1 MNIYIKGNFKKSI
14 FQSENGYTIGI
25 FKVQETNFPDLEIY
39 IDRVIT
45 FTGYFHELNEVDT
58 YVFYGKLVSHD
69 KYGEQFQVDSYER
82 CMPEEKNQI
91 IDFLSSGLFKG
102 IGEAKA
108 KKIEKALGK
117 DTFKVILENP
127 SNLILIPGITGKNAN
142 ELHQKLLEY
151 ESSYETILYL
161 NKVGFSTKDSMIIYN
176 KYRENSLRKIDENIY
191 ELVEDIYEMYFKKI
205 DLIALKMGLD
215 KDTNIRIDASILYI
229 MRELSNNYGH
239 SYFTS
244 DEIYSYIGRVTG
256 VSLSKDKYKD
266 RLIFLEKNL
275 KIVSLDGRYYTRE
288 MYEAEVCIVNRFSLL
303 NHEKGLKDNNV
314 DEMIKALEDSFSI
327 KYNEGQLK
335 AIKASYLKKMLIIT
349 GGPGTGKTTI
359 INAIV
364 ELYRQMN
371 KYSLKE
377 MNDKIALLAPTGRAA
392 KRMSEKT
399 KYKASTIHRFLKWNK
414 DNDSFQI
421 NEYNK
426 SKVEFVLIDEA
437 SMVDTYLFSSLLKG
451 LSVNTKIILVGD
463 YDQLPSVGP
472 GQVLHDAINSEVLNV
487 CYLNELY
494 RQGKDS
500 NIISL
505 AYDIRANCLNK
516 DIFNKDEDLT
526 FIECSESEVIDNIS
540 NIALT
545 YQDVSYKDFQIL
557 APQYKT
563 INGID
568 NINKNLQSIFNK
580 KNKDRKE
587 LVVGEFTY
595 REGDKVIQLTN
606 MPDENVYNGDIG
618 IICQIVTKGTK
629 EIYIDYDGNIVKYT
643 SSSFNKFKLAY
654 AISIHKSQGSEFDI
668 VVIPLVKSFKKMLYK
683 KLIYTAVTRSKKKLF
698 IIGDYNAFEL
708 AVNNTISDLRRT
720 SIKDFLINGI
730 NTSK

>member
-14 FQSENGYTIGI
+14 FNSENGYTIGL
-25 FKVQETNFPDLEIY
+25 FKVLETNFSDLEIY
-39 IDRVIT
+39 IDRTIT

-58 YVFYGKLVSHD
+58 YVFYGRLVEHN
-69 KYGEQFQVDSYER
+69 KYGEQFQVESYER

-91 IDFLSSGLFKG
+91 IEFLSSGLFKG

-117 DTFKVILENP
+117 DTFKIILENP
-127 SNLILIPGITGKNAN
+127 SNLILIPGVTEKNAN

-161 NKVGFSTKDSMIIYN
+161 NKIGFSTKDSMIIYN

-191 ELVEDIYEMYFKKI
+191 DLVEDIYEMYFKKI
-205 DLIALKMGLD
+205 DMIALKMGLD
-215 KDTNIRIDASILYI
+215 KDKDIRIDAAILYI

-239 SYFTS
+239 SYFS
-244 DEIYSYIGRVTG
+244 CEEIYSYLDRVLQVYIGNN
-256 VSLSKDKYKD
+256 KYKE
-266 RLIFLEKNL
+266 RLISLEKNL
-275 KIVSLDGRYYTRE
+275 KIVNLDEKYYIKE
-288 MYEAEVCIVNRFSLL
+288 MYDAEVEIVNRFNLL
-303 NHEKGLKDNNV
+303 NHEKDLKDNNV
-314 DEMIKALEDSFSI
+314 DEMIKTLEEHFSI
-327 KYNEGQLK
+327 KYNEEQLT
-335 AIKASYLKKMLIIT
+335 AIKDSYLKKLLIIT
-349 GGPGTGKTTI
+349 GGPGVGKTTI
-359 INAIV
+359 ISAIV

-371 KYSLKE
+371 NYSLKE
-377 MNDKIALLAPTGRAA
+377 MDEKIALLAPTGRAA
-392 KRMSEKT
+392 KRISEKT
-399 KYKASTIHRFLKWNK
+399 NYKASTIHRFLKWNK
-414 DNDSFQI
+414 ENDSFQI

-451 LSVNTKIILVGD
+451 LSVKTKIILVGD

-472 GQVLHDAINSEVLNV
+472 GQVLHDAINSNMLNV
-487 CYLNELY
+487 CYLKELY
-494 RQGKDS
+494 RQGRDS

-505 AYDIRANCLNK
+505 AYDIRSNNLNK
-516 DIFNKDEDLT
+516 DIFNKDDDLT
-526 FIECSESEVIDNIS
+526 FIECNDSEVMDNIC

-545 YQDVSYKDFQIL
+545 YGDVSYKDFQIL

-568 NINKNLQSIFNK
+568 NINNNLQNIFNK
-580 KNKDRKE
+580 KNKNRKE
-587 LVVGEFTY
+587 LIVGEYTY

-618 IICQIVTKGTK
+618 IICQIVNKGTK
-629 EIYIDYDGNIVKYT
+629 EIYIDFDGNIVKYT
-643 SSSFNKFKLAY
+643 SSSFNKFRHAY

-668 VVIPLVKSFKKMLYK
+668 VIIPLVKSFKKMLYK
-683 KLIYTAVTRSKKKLF
+683 KLIYTAITRSKKKLF
-698 IIGDYNAFEL
+698 IIGDYQALQL
-708 AVNNTISDLRRT
+708 AVNNTVTDLRRT
-720 SIKDFLINGI
+720 SIKDLLINGI
-730 NTSK
+730 NH

>member
-1 MNIYIKGNFKKSI
+1 MSIYIKGQYKKSI
-14 FQSENGYTIGI
+14 FQSENGYTIGL
-25 FKVQETNFPDLEIY
+25 FKVQETNSEDLEIY
-39 IDRVIT
+39 IDRTIT
-45 FTGYFHELNEVDT
+45 FTGYFHELNEIDT
-58 YVFYGKLVSHD
+58 YVFNGKLVEHT

-127 SNLILIPGITGKNAN
+127 SNLILIPGITEKNSQ

-161 NKVGFSTKDSMIIYN
+161 TKIGFSTKDSMIIYN
-176 KYRENSLRKIDENIY
+176 KYKENSLRKIDENIY
-191 ELVEDIYEMYFKKI
+191 CLIEDIYEMHFKKI
-205 DLIALKMGLD
+205 DLIAMKVGID
-215 KDTNIRIDASILYI
+215 KDSDIRIDASILYI

-239 SYFTS
+239 SYFS
-244 DEIYSYIGRVTG
+244 KEEIYSYLHRVMA
-256 VSLSKDKYKD
+256 LSIDKD
-266 RLIFLEKNL
+266 RYESRLLELERNL
-275 KIVSLDGRYYTRE
+275 KIVNKNSRYYTRE
-288 MYEAEVCIVNRFSLL
+288 LYDAEVFIVKRFNLL
-303 NHEKGLKDNNV
+303 NHEKDISDKNV
-314 DEMIKALEDSFSI
+314 DDMINTLEEHFGI
-327 KYNEGQLK
+327 KYNEEQRL
-335 AIKASYLKKMLIIT
+335 AIRNSYLKKLLIIT

-364 ELYRQMN
+364 ELYKQMN
-371 KYSLKE
+371 KYNLKDLDE
-377 MNDKIALLAPTGRAA
+377 KLALLAPTGRAA
-392 KRMSEKT
+392 KRMSEAT
-399 KYKASTIHRFLKWNK
+399 NYKASTIHRFLKWNK
-414 DNDSFQI
+414 DNNSFGI

-437 SMVDTYLFSSLLKG
+437 SMVDTLLFHSLLKG
-451 LSVNTKIILVGD
+451 LSANTKIILVGD
-463 YDQLPSVGP
+463 YDQLPSVGA
-472 GQVLHDAINSEVLNV
+472 GQVLHDAINSNVLNV
-487 CYLNELY
+487 SYLKELY

-500 NIISL
+500 NIITL
-505 AYDIRANCLNK
+505 AYDIRSNKLNK

-526 FIECSESEVIDNIS
+526 FIECNDDEVLDYIS
-540 NIALT
+540 NVCQT
-545 YQDVSYKDFQIL
+545 YKDVSYKDLQIL

-568 NINKNLQSIFNK
+568 NINIKLQDIFNK
-580 KNKDRKE
+580 KSKAKRE
-587 LVVGEFTY
+587 ITIGEYTY

-618 IICQIVTKGTK
+618 IICQIINQKQK
-629 EIYIDYDGNIVKYT
+629 EIYIDFDGNLVRYT
-643 SSSFNKFKLAY
+643 SSSFNKFKKAY

-668 VVIPLVKSFKKMLYK
+668 VIIPLVKSFKKMLYR
-683 KLIYTAVTRSKKKLF
+683 KLIYTAITRSKKKLF
-698 IIGDYNAFEL
+698 LIGDYQALEI
-708 AVNNTISDLRRT
+708 AVNNNTSDLRRT

-730 NTSK
+730 ND

>member
-14 FQSENGYTIGI
+14 FNSENGYTIGL
-25 FKVQETNFPDLEIY
+25 FKVLETNFSDLEIY
-39 IDRVIT
+39 IDRTIT

-58 YVFYGKLVSHD
+58 YVFYGRLVEHN
-69 KYGEQFQVDSYER
+69 KYGEQFQVESYER

-91 IDFLSSGLFKG
+91 IEFLSSGLFKG

-117 DTFKVILENP
+117 DTFKIILENP
-127 SNLILIPGITGKNAN
+127 SNLILIPGVTEKNAN

-161 NKVGFSTKDSMIIYN
+161 NKIGFSTKDSMIIYN

-191 ELVEDIYEMYFKKI
+191 DLVEDIYEMYFKKI
-205 DLIALKMGLD
+205 DMIALKMGLD
-215 KDTNIRIDASILYI
+215 KDKDIRIDAAILYI

-239 SYFTS
+239 SYFS
-244 DEIYSYIGRVTG
+244 CEEIYSYLDRVLQVYIGNN
-256 VSLSKDKYKD
+256 KYKE
-266 RLIFLEKNL
+266 RLISLEKNL
-275 KIVSLDGRYYTRE
+275 KIVNLDEKYYIKE
-288 MYEAEVCIVNRFSLL
+288 MYDAEVEIVNRFNLL
-303 NHEKGLKDNNV
+303 NHEKDLKDNNV
-314 DEMIKALEDSFSI
+314 DEMIKTLEEHFSI
-327 KYNEGQLK
+327 KYNEEQLT
-335 AIKASYLKKMLIIT
+335 AIKDSYLKKLLIIT
-349 GGPGTGKTTI
+349 GGPGVGKTTI
-359 INAIV
+359 ISAIV

-371 KYSLKE
+371 NYSLKE
-377 MNDKIALLAPTGRAA
+377 MDEKIALLAPTGRAA
-392 KRMSEKT
+392 KRISEKT
-399 KYKASTIHRFLKWNK
+399 NYKASTIHRFLKWNK
-414 DNDSFQI
+414 ENDSFQI

-451 LSVNTKIILVGD
+451 LSVKTKIILVGD

-472 GQVLHDAINSEVLNV
+472 GQVLHDAINSNMLNV
-487 CYLNELY
+487 CYLKELY
-494 RQGKDS
+494 RQGRDS

-505 AYDIRANCLNK
+505 AYDIRSNIINK
-516 DIFNKDEDLT
+516 DIFNKADDLT
-526 FIECSESEVIDNIS
+526 FIECNDSEVMDNIC

-545 YQDVSYKDFQIL
+545 YGDVSYKDFQIL

-568 NINKNLQSIFNK
+568 NINNNLQNIFNK
-580 KNKDRKE
+580 KNKNRKE
-587 LVVGEFTY
+587 LIVGEYTY

-618 IICQIVTKGTK
+618 IICQIVNKGTK
-629 EIYIDYDGNIVKYT
+629 EIYIDFDGNIVKYT
-643 SSSFNKFKLAY
+643 SSSFNKFRHAY

-668 VVIPLVKSFKKMLYK
+668 VIIPLVKSFKKMLYK
-683 KLIYTAVTRSKKKLF
+683 KLIYTAITRSKKKLF
-698 IIGDYNAFEL
+698 IIGDYQALQL
-708 AVNNTISDLRRT
+708 AVNNTVTDLRRT
-720 SIKDFLINGI
+720 SIKDLLINGI
-730 NTSK
+730 NH